1 MLLCFDTVLW
11 SIIGDA
17 GLFVSSVVPSA
28 QVPLSFHILTG
39 NMGSRPTTTSVCRI
53 LLGLA
58 VLWGLIGLPALGSC
72 ADDGDFARTTL
83 RGLQGVSVLI
93 EDLTPENE
101 RAGLTTQ
108 QLQIDVEGQLQHA
121 GIPVLTKDQAFHV
134 QGAPFLYVYVHLLPH
149 PIGLT
154 AYSSLL
160 EVNQRAS
167 LDLNGSSA
175 SVSTW
180 SVQRLGTVGS
190 RHLAAVR
197 NDVRGQ
203 VDHFINVYR
212 SVNSPPA
219 DRAMPP
225 STSLRR
231 APIR

>member
-1 MLLCFDTVLW
+1 MAAHAYTPTSLCRVL
-11 SIIGDA
+11 I
-17 GLFVSSVVPSA
+17 
-28 QVPLSFHILTG
+28 
-39 NMGSRPTTTSVCRI
+39 
-53 LLGLA
+53 GLA

-93 EDLTPENE
+93 EDRQPETA

-108 QLQIDVEGQLQHA
+108 QLQAEVEGQLRHA
-121 GIPVLTKDQAFHV
+121 GIPVLTKDQAFRV
-134 QGAPFLYVYVHLLPH
+134 QGAPYVYVYVHFLPH

-154 AYSSLL
+154 ASSSLV

-167 LDLNGSSA
+167 LDRNGSSA

-190 RHLAAVR
+190 RHLVTIR
-197 NDVRGQ
+197 DDVRGQ
-203 VDHFINVYR
+203 IDYFINIYY
-212 SVNSPPA
+212 SVNPPPA

-225 STSLRR
+225 STALHRDLSR
-231 APIR
+231 